1 MCVIEVCVCE
11 CERESMLSLEFLG
24 EESNSPD
31 TSTHVSDDV
40 TSPVSLEEADGSSSS
55 GSTFT
60 GQVGVCFLFKCVYID
75 VLLIIHDT
83 HDLIGISPGQAEV
96 QRPGSSTDQTD
107 VMDRSGSSQAGDDE
121 DGVADAAS
129 APKATNTWPMSM
141 FKYF

>member
-1 MCVIEVCVCE
+1 M
-11 CERESMLSLEFLG
+11 CERDIESRLSLEFLG

-107 VMDRSGSSQAGDDE
+107 VMNRSGSSQAGDDE
-121 DGVADAAS
+121 DVDVGVAGAAS
-129 APKATNTWPMSM
+129 APKATNTSM
-141 FKYF
+141 FKSF